1 LPLTQPIAGLDWFD
15 LDDPSSPEIDRLA
28 SQYGLHILDIE
39 DVRHGCQRPK
49 MDEHPEYLF
58 AVVKEIT
65 RNKEIEF
72 HDFYL
77 FIGRDF
83 LLTIHAGPSDSI
95 AKVIK
100 RAADVGTRRLD
111 QIFYFIVDDI
121 VDDFLPVLDELA
133 DETSEIEDQV
143 LEHPTPEMLRRIFIV
158 KRRLVEFRRNA
169 SAMREAANSI
179 VRIEHGIM
187 GDDLD
192 EYFRDIYDHLI
203 RTVELIESYR
213 DLLTGS
219 LDIYLSAVANRT
231 NEVMKLLTIWGTVAL
246 PLVII
251 TGFFG
256 MNLPLPFQHTHHGTA
271 LAVAIMLL
279 STFLVLFYFK
289 RKNWF

>member
-1 LPLTQPIAGLDWFD
+1 LPLTQPISGLNWFD
-15 LDDPSSPEIDRLA
+15 LDDPSSSEIDRLA
-28 SQYGLHILDIE
+28 SQYKLHALDIE

-49 MDEHPEYLF
+49 IDEHADYIF
-58 AVVKEIT
+58 VVMKEIK
-65 RNKEIEF
+65 RDKEIEF
-72 HDFYL
+72 NDFYA

-83 LLTIHAGPSDSI
+83 LLTIHPGISDSI
-95 AKVIK
+95 AHVVK
-100 RAADVGTRRLD
+100 RVADAGTRRLD
-111 QIFYFIVDDI
+111 QLFYFLVDDI

-133 DETSEIEDQV
+133 DQTSEIEDQV
-143 LEHPTPEMLRRIFIV
+143 LEDPSPEMLRRIFTL

-169 SAMREAANSI
+169 GSMREAANAI
-179 VRIEHGIM
+179 MRIEHGVM

-213 DLLTGS
+213 DLLTSS

-256 MNLPLPFQHTHHGTA
+256 MNLPLPFQHSHHGTA
-271 LAVAIMLL
+271 LAVGIMLL
-279 STFLVLFYFK
+279 STFLVLLYFK
-289 RKNWF
+289 RKHWF